1 MGKTKEIYLIL
12 AFDSASAFGD
22 PHFVTFDGVSFSF
35 SGNGEY
41 VLLETTLSDLRVQ
54 GRAQPGRMPNG
65 EAGPHGLYVG
75 GGGTAGSSRVV
86 DKSPIVNPPPRHP
99 GPWHRADCS
108 GRPRRQLR
116 CDRGAVSWR
125 DSGLGSVAESES
137 TQFH

>member
-65 EAGPHGLYVG
+65 EAGPRGLYVG
-75 GGGTAGSSRVV
+75 GGWHCWLIQGSRQE
-86 DKSPIVNPPPRHP
+86 PHCEPP
-99 GPWHRADCS
+99 
-108 GRPRRQLR
+108 
-116 CDRGAVSWR
+116 
-125 DSGLGSVAESES
+125 
-137 TQFH
+137 T